1 MEAWCKTLCMKPCPV
16 GYVTTRM
23 NQPASSPFL
32 HHVGASLLQ
41 AVLQLR
47 FLPAVLAGAAVVAIQ
62 SFAAWQAWHHARE
75 VPWASHAA
83 TLLTTLAALW
93 VGFVVVRDQGDPQS
107 GSTSLYRVARGLAT
121 GYYFNF
127 LQPLLRSLR
136 QARGHPGN
144 TRHLFSVKLDG
155 QDIEH
160 LPAIHGLIVA
170 IPCHDASICD
180 TPAAG
185 AARIARRCDDLQM
198 HTIVFDQIRHGTD
211 SVWSRPIELR
221 LLCGPTGSPAVLL
234 DVPTTLNVVHRTMS
248 RQPGG
253 DDGRSEVRTATEQFV
268 QVLNEFR
275 DVVAQVGS
283 SDPLRLQSQLQ
294 VHVVPAEVAE
304 HRIREL
310 LSSGS

>member
-1 MEAWCKTLCMKPCPV
+1 
-16 GYVTTRM
+16 M
-23 NQPASSPFL
+23 NPPASSPFL
-32 HHVGASLLQ
+32 HHVGASLLK
-41 AVLQLR
+41 AVLQRR

-62 SFAAWQAWHHARE
+62 THAAWQAWHHARE
-75 VPWASHAA
+75 VPWAGHAA

-93 VGFVVVRDQGDPQS
+93 IGFVVVRGQGDQQP

-136 QARGHPGN
+136 QAQGERGDIS
-144 TRHLFSVKLDG
+144 HLFSVRLDG
-155 QDIEH
+155 QDIDR
-160 LPAIHGLIVA
+160 LPTINGLIVA

-185 AARIARRCDDLQM
+185 AARIARRCGELQM
-198 HTIVFDQIRHGTD
+198 HTIVFDQIRHSPD
-211 SVWSRPIELR
+211 VVWSRPIELR

-234 DVPTTLNVVHRTMS
+234 DVPTTLNVVHRTMGHE
-248 RQPGG
+248 PGA
-253 DDGRSEVRTATEQFV
+253 DGSSEVRTATDQFV

-310 LSSGS
+310 LASGG